1 MIGAIHRI
9 IRRSARDIGR
19 LPSVLLVLL
28 VVVAGSQTA
37 QAVEDE
43 GAEVEDGT
51 PLRVVVFGDSLAD
64 GIWAGVYR
72 VLRQD
77 DRFEIDR
84 HTRVASGLS
93 RPDFFDWQ
101 SALRDYLSAEPVD
114 VAIISIGL
122 NDGQPVFH
130 EGRWDH
136 DFATPE
142 WNEIYNARV
151 NAFMAELAA
160 AGVPTFW
167 LGLPAV
173 RSDSF
178 GERVTHM
185 NAIYE
190 AAAEANGIHFVSIV
204 EITSDDSGAYSAYLP
219 DANGRQRLMRANDG
233 IHFTGRG
240 YEMVAGALVDV
251 MRGELDVFRVG
262 AAGD

>member
-1 MIGAIHRI
+1 M
-9 IRRSARDIGR
+9 
-19 LPSVLLVLL
+19 VLLAVF
-28 VVVAGSQTA
+28 VGNQSA
-37 QAVEDE
+37 QALAVEDE
-43 GAEVEDGT
+43 RAPPEDET

-101 SALRDYLSAEPVD
+101 SALRDYLQAEPVD

-130 EGRWDH
+130 DGRWDH

-142 WNEIYNARV
+142 WDEIYSARV
-151 NAFMAELAA
+151 NDFMAELAA
-160 AGVPTFW
+160 ADVPTFW

-173 RSDSF
+173 RSDNF
-178 GERVTHM
+178 GARVTHM
-185 NAIYE
+185 NGIYE
-190 AAAEANGIHFVSIV
+190 AAADAHGIHFVSIV

-262 AAGD
+262 TAGD